1 MHTHYYLASIA
12 QLELDVLVQDTERA
26 IKSLK
31 SQRESVMQAIEA
43 VQQSD
48 QNPATVTDE
57 TMGLVARLLDKLGR
71 LNAALDQV
79 MCEIEQH

>member
-1 MHTHYYLASIA
+1 
-12 QLELDVLVQDTERA
+12 
-26 IKSLK
+26 
-31 SQRESVMQAIEA
+31 MQAIEA

-79 MCEIEQH
+79 MCEIEQQ